1 MTGFPDLFNYSH
13 HFSQHSFSSFDPSLC
28 IPTATPLNQSFDTF
42 AAQQSDLWAEPNL
55 SFSDTDWNFL
65 STTHH
70 ATPYSTAEGGLD
82 MSVTDPYGVA
92 TAFASL
98 SDSGYLEQQSQH
110 DSSFNPSSANSQDG
124 LSHSS
129 PASQVPASVATSK
142 SSPATSLGDDV
153 LGRVDSSR
161 VEKRRLNT
169 LAARRCRQRRVDQMK
184 TLEDELELIRKER
197 DELRLK
203 VSKLE
208 GETEALKGLLSR
220 KSK

>member
-1 MTGFPDLFNYSH
+1 MAACSCTSSAAI
-13 HFSQHSFSSFDPSLC
+13 SQVAFIYWQPQQR
-28 IPTATPLNQSFDTF
+28 PTPLNQSFDTF
-42 AAQQSDLWAEPNL
+42 AAQQSDLWTEPEL
-55 SFSDTDWNFL
+55 SFSDIDWNFI
-65 STTHH
+65 STNHHH
-70 ATPYSTAEGGLD
+70 ATPYSTAAGGLD

-98 SDSGYLEQQSQH
+98 SDSGSLEQQSQNT
-110 DSSFNPSSANSQDG
+110 SSFIPSSANSQDG

-142 SSPATSLGDDV
+142 SSPANSLGDDA